1 MLPAFLMPAL
11 IGGGAG
17 LLFNRKDPLKGALMG
32 AGLGAAG
39 GLLAPTAGA
48 AGAAGGA
55 AAEAAPAMTN
65 GAFLGE
71 GVASGVPAWEAAPT
85 GGLLSGLKTAGQ
97 AVKPVAEAA
106 RMAQQA
112 GLLNQ
117 DQPPMQAP
125 PPMIQ
130 PGGGPQT
137 LAQLAQMRNPTQ
149 AFESAQQERR
159 QRRRGILGMA

>member
-32 AGLGAAG
+32 AGIGAAG
-39 GLLAPTAGA
+39 GLLGPA
-48 AGAAGGA
+48 AGAAEA
-55 AAEAAPAMTN
+55 AAPSMTN

-97 AVKPVAEAA
+97 AVKPVADAA
-106 RMAQQA
+106 GMAQKA
-112 GLLNQ
+112 GLL
-117 DQPPMQAP
+117 DQEQPMQAP

-130 PGGGPQT
+130 PGGGPQSLT
-137 LAQLAQMRNPTQ
+137 QLAQMRNPTQ
-149 AFESAQQERR
+149 GFESAQQERR